1 MAVLLPSS
9 VDEALRALA
18 EHPRRVRAGGR
29 HGPHGRGQRRSSPRR
44 RRGRTGRHRRPQE
57 LAPRPLHRH
66 GHDRCRRSPTARC
79 SHAPLATMLPALA
92 EAARTVGSPQI
103 RNAGT
108 IGGNLGTAS
117 PAGDALPVLSALD
130 AVVELAGPGGR
141 RAVVIHD
148 FLLGVKRT
156 ALEPGELVVSVTVPV
171 VARLAGLREGRCAQR
186 DGHRRH
192 QRLPRG
198 RPRRPLR
205 PGGARRRRPRRS
217 CGPGRPRRGWPARST
232 GIGGAC
238 PTLRWPPGSRTRVAA
253 EARPI
258 DDHRSTAEY
267 RRHAVG
273 VLARRLLHRAFPR

>member
-1 MAVLLPSS
+1 MLPSS

-18 EHPRRVRAGGR
+18 EHPGASVLAGGTDLMVEVNGGHRRVDDVVALGGI
-29 HGPHGRGQRRSSPRR
+29 GDLRGWR
-44 RRGRTGRHRRPQE
+44 
-57 LAPRPLHRH
+57 
-66 GHDRCRRSPTARC
+66 HDRYAGMVTIGAGLTYSEML
-79 SHAPLATMLPALA
+79 HAPLATMLPALA

-117 PAGDALPVLSALD
+117 PAGDTLPVLSALD
-130 AVVELAGPGGR
+130 AVVEIAGPRGR

-148 FLLGVKRT
+148 Y
-156 ALEPGELVVSVTVPV
+156 
-171 VARLAGLREGRCAQR
+171 LR
-186 DGHRRH
+186 RREAH
-192 QRLPRG
+192 
-198 RPRRPLR
+198 
-205 PGGARRRRPRRS
+205 GARAGRAGRLRHASPSWRAGRASRRSACATPWSSPSPTRAWSPTATAGPSGWRSVPSAPRS

-232 GIGGAC
+232 GTGGAW
-238 PTLRWPPGSRTRVAA
+238 PTPRVAAGFQDRVAA

-258 DDHRSTAEY
+258 DDHRSTADY